1 MVQKL
6 KNWGLTEDHW
16 QGVRAVVPLAVAIGA
31 LGVVFGF
38 LARSAGLSA
47 GAAVAMSAITFAGSP
62 QFAAI
67 SVFAAGGTLIS
78 AVAAASALSSRF
90 AAMSATASPSLGDAP
105 LRRFL
110 MAQLVVDETWA
121 VAYGGRDGFNRD
133 RLLGAGVTLY
143 VVHVSSTALG
153 AGLGNFIGSAESLG
167 LDVMSSALF
176 VVLMR
181 PHLTSGAAWLTVCVS
196 AAVTIAAIPFVP
208 PGIPILVAIA
218 VVLVLA
224 PLGGARPE
232 STNHRRAR
240 G

>member
-1 MVQKL
+1 M
-6 KNWGLTEDHW
+6 KNWRLTRDHW
-16 QGVRAVVPLAVAIGA
+16 QGVRAVAPLAVAIGA

-38 LARSAGLSA
+38 LARSAGLSG
-47 GAAVAMSAITFAGSP
+47 GASVAMSAITFAGSP

-67 SVFAAGGTLIS
+67 SVFAAGGTIVS
-78 AVAAASALSSRF
+78 AIAAATALSARF
-90 AAMSATASPSLGDAP
+90 AAMSATASSSLGDGP
-105 LRRFL
+105 LQRFL

-121 VAYGGRDGFNRD
+121 VAYRGRDGFNRD

-153 AGLGNFIGSAESLG
+153 AALGNFIGSAESLG

-176 VVLMR
+176 VVLIG
-181 PHLTSGAAWLTVCVS
+181 PHLTSRSAWLTVCVS

-208 PGIPILVAIA
+208 PGIPIVVAIL
-218 VVLVLA
+218 VVGVIA
-224 PLGGARPE
+224 TFGSARHE
-232 STNHRRAR
+232 STNHRRER